1 VISRSLAAIQPP
13 EVRAKLD
20 PLAQARRAA
29 CPPSEHEVLDAAD
42 ARRAAAR
49 QRGRTA
55 VRTGAAAEAL
65 AHRELD
71 DAVASGRLAWW
82 RAVGAPT
89 KHTRTGLV
97 YAGKGPCDIVAM
109 TTRGRCLVAEIKSG
123 TQLWQSPRAKRG
135 SGPAL
140 AEHQAEQLDAT
151 ARSGGIA
158 LVCFHSRGALHW
170 LSWPLPWRDGR
181 VIAPADAAPSTLND
195 TLEMIGS

>member
-1 VISRSLAAIQPP
+1 MHRLKGVDMTRPVLTIPARLAAIQPP
-13 EVRAKLD
+13 EVRAR
-20 PLAQARRAA
+20 LAKDTAA
-29 CPPSEHEVLDAAD
+29 VK
-42 ARRAAAR
+42 
-49 QRGRTA
+49 RGRTA
-55 VRTGAAAEAL
+55 VRTGAAAEAI

-71 DAVASGRLAWW
+71 AAVAAGRLAWW

-109 TTRGRCLVAEIKSG
+109 TTSGRALVAEIKSG

-140 AEHQAEQLDAT
+140 ADHQAEQLDAT
-151 ARSGGIA
+151 ARNCGIA
-158 LVCFHSRGALHW
+158 LVAFHSRGSLHW
-170 LSWPLPWRDGR
+170 FVWPLPWRDGR
-181 VIAPADAAPSTLND
+181 VIAPAGHALTLND

>member
-1 VISRSLAAIQPP
+1 MTRPVLTIPARLAAIQPP
-13 EVRAKLD
+13 EVRAR
-20 PLAQARRAA
+20 LAKDTAA
-29 CPPSEHEVLDAAD
+29 VK
-42 ARRAAAR
+42 
-49 QRGRTA
+49 RGRTA

-71 DAVASGRLAWW
+71 AAVASGRLAWW

-109 TTRGRCLVAEIKSG
+109 TTSGRALVAEIKSG
-123 TQLWQSPRAKRG
+123 TQLWQSPSAKRG

-140 AEHQAEQLDAT
+140 AEHQAQQLDAT
-151 ARSGGIA
+151 ARNGGIA
-158 LVCFHSRGALHW
+158 LVAFHSRGSLHW
-170 LSWPLPWRDGR
+170 FVWPFPWRDGR
-181 VIAPADAAPSTLND
+181 VIAPADVPFTLND